1 MLPRGHLPLRFI
13 TVEPPAR
20 IVPKIKTK
28 SVHAHVGKKA
38 MEWVFEEASL
48 GVIVATCLCGIVYGL
63 CSRSG
68 S

>member
-1 MLPRGHLPLRFI
+1 
-13 TVEPPAR
+13 
-20 IVPKIKTK
+20 
-28 SVHAHVGKKA
+28 

-68 S
+68 T